1 MAIQKT
7 IKSNQQKTR
16 QDGRRHTRIYD
27 MEVQTSS
34 SSLKLNEGVSCNYE
48 RQVQS
53 NGEHLPKKKEDQ
65 IDITTCP

>member
-7 IKSNQQKTR
+7 ITSNKQKTG
-16 QDGRRHTRIYD
+16 QDGRRYTGIYD

-53 NGEHLPKKKEDQ
+53 NVEHLPKKEEDQ
-65 IDITTCP
+65 IEITICP